1 MQFRSSSQLA
11 AVDRTLGSLAVIGV
25 SALFVSWLT
34 SGQTDEEEQ
43 NTWWRPILA
52 LLRRK
57 KKKQTDKD
65 LEGDGCVPKQQ
76 CGVND
81 VYSHQGSC
89 HCGAITFTLR
99 GRHTL
104 DVVESKGKIGYPH
117 LPTSASEFQLTSGE
131 NAIRFYYEGEH
142 CGTKDDASSI
152 TFEHAGEERVAES
165 SSQEAASGAH
175 GFCGKCGVHVFH
187 ADRLTGELEVNA
199 NCLDDCG
206 QPILIRK
213 ATSRVM
219 SSLTIETID
228 HSMKSAPP
236 IETVS
241 ENEVFLGDARFWDAL
256 DDRDR
261 TCPPRKESLSSEP
274 TQSDSYSTS
283 HMATDNDDALS
294 IGSSSFITAA
304 SMHQYLSSVSVVSEI
319 GTANHDRI
327 DRAGRPPLPPSRHR
341 SDRSVTTLPAH
352 FGERPRKMG
361 SGAYSSGWSIASLE
375 LNDDLDDGEN
385 STISPTM
392 HKQMRKYMNKY
403 R

>member
-1 MQFRSSSQLA
+1 M
-11 AVDRTLGSLAVIGV
+11 
-25 SALFVSWLT
+25 
-34 SGQTDEEEQ
+34 
-43 NTWWRPILA
+43 
-52 LLRRK
+52 
-57 KKKQTDKD
+57 
-65 LEGDGCVPKQQ
+65 
-76 CGVND
+76 
-81 VYSHQGSC
+81 
-89 HCGAITFTLR
+89 
-99 GRHTL
+99 
-104 DVVESKGKIGYPH
+104 
-117 LPTSASEFQLTSGE
+117 TSGE
-131 NAIRFYYEGEH
+131 NEIRFYYEDD

-152 TFEHAGEERVAES
+152 TFEHAGEERAAED

-206 QPILIRK
+206 QPILVSK

-219 SSLTIETID
+219 SSLTIESIDQGD

-256 DDRDR
+256 DDRDK
-261 TCPPRKESLSSEP
+261 TCPPPRKESLSSDP

-304 SMHQYLSSVSVVSEI
+304 SMHQYLSSMSVVSEI

-327 DRAGRPPLPPSRHR
+327 DRAGLPPLPPSRHR

-352 FGERPRKMG
+352 LGERWRKPG
-361 SGAYSSGWSIASLE
+361 SGAYSSGWSIATLE
-375 LNDDLDDGEN
+375 LDDLDDGGN
-385 STISPTM
+385 STISPTT
-392 HKQMRKYMNKY
+392 HNQMRKYMK
-403 R
+403 RHM